1 MDRVDLTWVRLSP
14 LKMPSN
20 LELHILKVQGVNTDL
35 SIVGCYVSLDGRLY
49 DVITPLGSP
58 APDSVVLLPSSG
70 QLKLMIKK
78 MSSGDDQ
85 VIGSV
90 SFSLGLLPCV
100 GGQFWL
106 PLFESFQEDTVTT
119 LAGESQGP
127 RLLLRAAMPRLLPP
141 VHEISENSI
150 EDTSVDQQLARTPDE
165 FNVSRLTDT
174 GEGSKEETA
183 RPDETQNALLSD
195 LRQQLEAVQQALT
208 KEKAQREA
216 LETKLKAMLTDYDA
230 AQKRMISREKTLTGH
245 LLEKDK
251 DLFKCIEE
259 NTELKIAARQTESE
273 LYQLQ
278 ERVKLLEAQSSSVT
292 SASEALEFALEELK
306 ESEQRRKELQVKVSR
321 VTESSSEGGLRSQ
334 LATLQT
340 ENHEL
345 RAKETRANRE
355 ISQLR
360 EELNH
365 CRRDLETYRAAQ
377 QEKIEVETVDGLS
390 SRTTPSRASS
400 VIDRLLDEYFEE
412 RGQSN
417 PLVKLGEHVYSLDGR
432 RLTLALKNTSLM
444 VKVGLGYV
452 NLEDVLRSGRRS
464 ESKPGQRAGSGG
476 RPTSAGR
483 SHSPCKENVES
494 GRHKKMESEIPR
506 TFSRERPASPQ
517 VHIVSSGLLRPLK
530 LSVTPLKE
538 RATGKKPV
546 SGEKGK
552 KPFR

>member
-1 MDRVDLTWVRLSP
+1 
-14 LKMPSN
+14 MPSN

-58 APDSVVLLPSSG
+58 APDSVVLLPTSG

-90 SFSLGLLPCV
+90 SFSLNLLPCV

-106 PLFESFQEDTVTT
+106 PLFESFQEDTVTS

-127 RLLLRAAMPRLLPP
+127 RLLLRASMPRLLPP
-141 VHEISENSI
+141 VHEMSENSI
-150 EDTSVDQQLARTPDE
+150 EDSSVDQQPARTPDE
-165 FNVSRLTDT
+165 SNVSRLTFADAA
-174 GEGSKEETA
+174 EASKEETA
-183 RPDETQNALLSD
+183 RPEDTQNALLSD
-195 LRQQLEAVQQALT
+195 MRQQLETVQMAFS

-216 LETKLKAMLTDYDA
+216 LETKLKTMLTDYDA
-230 AQKRMISREKTLTGH
+230 AQKRMIAREKTLTGH
-245 LLEKDK
+245 ILEKDK

-306 ESEQRRKELQVKVSR
+306 ESEQRRKELQTKVQR
-321 VTESSSEGGLRSQ
+321 VTENSSDGPISKTQ
-334 LATLQT
+334 LAALQT

-345 RAKETRANRE
+345 RVKETRANRE

-360 EELNH
+360 EELNL
-365 CRRDLETYRAAQ
+365 CRKELEAYTRAVQ

-412 RGQSN
+412 RGQVN
-417 PLVKLGEHVYSLDGR
+417 PLVKLGEHTYSIDGR
-432 RLTLALKNTSLM
+432 RLILALKNATLM

-452 NLEDVLRSGRRS
+452 HLEDVLRSGRRS
-464 ESKPGQRAGSGG
+464 EAKSGQRTGSSG
-476 RPTSAGR
+476 RATSAGR
-483 SHSPCKENVES
+483 SQSPCKENVEG
-494 GRHKKMESEIPR
+494 GRHKKMESEVPR

-517 VHIVSSGLLRPLK
+517 VHVVSSGLLRPLK

-538 RATGKKPV
+538 RAGAKKPV
-546 SGEKGK
+546 SCEKTK

>member
-1 MDRVDLTWVRLSP
+1 
-14 LKMPSN
+14 MPSN

-90 SFSLGLLPCV
+90 SFSLSLLPCV

-106 PLFESFQEDTVTT
+106 PLFESFQEDTVTS

-127 RLLLRAAMPRLLPP
+127 RLLLRASMPRLLPP
-141 VHEISENSI
+141 VHEMSENSI
-150 EDTSVDQQLARTPDE
+150 EDSSVDQQPARTPDE
-165 FNVSRLTDT
+165 SNVSRITFADAA
-174 GEGSKEETA
+174 EASKEETA
-183 RPDETQNALLSD
+183 RPEDTQNALLSD
-195 LRQQLEAVQQALT
+195 MRQQLETVQMALS

-216 LETKLKAMLTDYDA
+216 LETKLKTMLADYDA
-230 AQKRMISREKTLTGH
+230 AQKRMIAREKTLTGH

-306 ESEQRRKELQVKVSR
+306 ESEQRRKELQTKVQH
-321 VTESSSEGGLRSQ
+321 VAENSSDGPVFKSQ
-334 LATLQT
+334 LAALQT

-345 RAKETRANRE
+345 RVKETRANRE

-365 CRRDLETYRAAQ
+365 CRKELEAFTRTEQ

-412 RGQSN
+412 RGQIN
-417 PLVKLGEHVYSLDGR
+417 PLVKLGEHTYSIDGR
-432 RLTLALKNTSLM
+432 RLTLALKNATLM

-452 NLEDVLRSGRRS
+452 HLEDVLRSGRRTEVKS
-464 ESKPGQRAGSGG
+464 GQRTGSSG
-476 RPTSAGR
+476 RATSAGR
-483 SHSPCKENVES
+483 SHSPCKENVEG
-494 GRHKKMESEIPR
+494 GRHKKMESEVPR
-506 TFSRERPASPQ
+506 IFSRERPVSPQ
-517 VHIVSSGLLRPLK
+517 VHVVSSGLLRPLK

-538 RATGKKPV
+538 RAGAKKPV
-546 SGEKGK
+546 SCEKTK

>member
-1 MDRVDLTWVRLSP
+1 
-14 LKMPSN
+14 MPSN
-20 LELHILKVQGVNTDL
+20 LELHILKVQGVSTDL

-150 EDTSVDQQLARTPDE
+150 EDSSVDQQIARTPDE
-165 FNVSRLTDT
+165 FNVSRLTDA
-174 GEGSKEETA
+174 GSKEETA
-183 RPDETQNALLSD
+183 RPEETQNALLSD
-195 LRQQLEAVQQALT
+195 LRQQLETVQLALA
-208 KEKAQREA
+208 KEKEQREA
-216 LETKLKAMLTDYDA
+216 LETKLKAMLNDYDA

-306 ESEQRRKELQVKVSR
+306 ESEQRRKELQAKVQR
-321 VTESSSEGGLRSQ
+321 VAENSSEGLRSQ

-340 ENHEL
+340 EIQEL
-345 RAKETRANRE
+345 RTKETRANRE

-365 CRRDLETYRAAQ
+365 CRRDLEAYRTAQ

-417 PLVKLGEHVYSLDGR
+417 PLIKLGEHIYSMDGR

-452 NLEDVLRSGRRS
+452 NLEDVLRPGRRI
-464 ESKPGQRAGSGG
+464 EAKPGQRTGSGG
-476 RPTSAGR
+476 RATSTGR
-483 SHSPCKENVES
+483 SQSPCKENVES

-517 VHIVSSGLLRPLK
+517 VHVVSSGLLRPLK

-538 RATGKKPV
+538 RAAGKKPV
-546 SGEKGK
+546 SGEKAK

>member
-1 MDRVDLTWVRLSP
+1 
-14 LKMPSN
+14 MPSN

-90 SFSLGLLPCV
+90 SFSLSLLPCV

-106 PLFESFQEDTVTT
+106 PLFESFQEDTVTS

-127 RLLLRAAMPRLLPP
+127 RLLLRASMPRLLPP
-141 VHEISENSI
+141 VHEMSENSI
-150 EDTSVDQQLARTPDE
+150 EDSSVDQQPARTPDE
-165 FNVSRLTDT
+165 SNVSRITFADAA
-174 GEGSKEETA
+174 EASKEETA
-183 RPDETQNALLSD
+183 RPEDTQNALLSD
-195 LRQQLEAVQQALT
+195 MRQQLETVQMALS

-216 LETKLKAMLTDYDA
+216 LETKLKAMLADYDA
-230 AQKRMISREKTLTGH
+230 AQKRMIAREKTLTGH

-306 ESEQRRKELQVKVSR
+306 ESEQRRKELQTKVQR
-321 VTESSSEGGLRSQ
+321 VAENSSEGPVFKSQ
-334 LATLQT
+334 LAALQT

-345 RAKETRANRE
+345 RVKETRANRE

-365 CRRDLETYRAAQ
+365 CRKELEAYTRTEQ

-412 RGQSN
+412 RGQIN
-417 PLVKLGEHVYSLDGR
+417 PLVKLGEHTYSIDGR
-432 RLTLALKNTSLM
+432 RLTLALKNATLM

-452 NLEDVLRSGRRS
+452 HLEDVLRSGRRTEVKS
-464 ESKPGQRAGSGG
+464 GQRTGSSG
-476 RPTSAGR
+476 RATSAGR
-483 SHSPCKENVES
+483 SHSPCKENVEG
-494 GRHKKMESEIPR
+494 GRHKKMESEVPR
-506 TFSRERPASPQ
+506 TFSRERPVSPQ
-517 VHIVSSGLLRPLK
+517 VHVVSSGLLRPLK

-538 RATGKKPV
+538 RVGAKKPV
-546 SGEKGK
+546 SCEKTK